1 MKVLLSPWAPC
12 GLVKSLSGVLVV
24 TWYILVAIYD
34 VFENEDEDENKLKCR
49 VLA

>member
-12 GLVKSLSGVLVV
+12 GLVKNLPVVLVV

-34 VFENEDEDENKLKCR
+34 VFENDNKLKCR
-49 VLA
+49 ELA

>member
-12 GLVKSLSGVLVV
+12 GLVKSLPGVLVV

-34 VFENEDEDENKLKCR
+34 VFENEDENKLKCR